1 LHSKKDARKVRA
13 HRSTN
18 AMHPFHITTTARQM
32 NPAIHQQNKPM
43 SRDRRERG
51 LCLAGHGA
59 ARLDIGFT
67 AD

>member
-1 LHSKKDARKVRA
+1 
-13 HRSTN
+13 
-18 AMHPFHITTTARQM
+18 MHPFHITTTARQM

-51 LCLAGHGA
+51 LCLAGYGA
-59 ARLDIGFT
+59 ARFDIDFT